1 MPLSVVTAAALS
13 PVALQTLKD
22 HLKVTDTAEDTLLT
36 GYLAAAVE
44 WVEDYIKRPLIT
56 RTMKLTL
63 DLFPASGQIELAMPP
78 VSAVSHV
85 KYYNTAGTL
94 TTLSSSDYWT
104 VLNETDGPGLVILKS
119 SASWPDLQE
128 DRPRAV
134 EVTFTC
140 GYGATVASVPN
151 EIRQAILILAAHLW
165 DARLKEV
172 TGTIV
177 SQYAFSVHALLAPRR
192 FYTFA

>member
-1 MPLSVVTAAALS
+1 MSTSVVTAATLS

-22 HLKVTDTAEDTLLT
+22 HLKVTDTAEDTLLS

-44 WVEDYIKRPLIT
+44 WVEDYVKRPLIT
-56 RTMKLTL
+56 RTLKLTL
-63 DLFPASGQIELAMPP
+63 DSFPTSGQIELVASP
-78 VSAVSHV
+78 VSSVSHV

-94 TTLSSSDYWT
+94 TTLSSADYWT
-104 VLNETDGPGLVILKS
+104 VLNELAGPGLVILK
-119 SASWPDLQE
+119 ASEEWPELQE

-134 EVTFTC
+134 EVTYVC

-177 SQYAFSVHALLAPRR
+177 SRYEFSVNALLAPRR

>member
-1 MPLSVVTAAALS
+1 VPLSVVTAATVS

-22 HLKVTDTAEDTLLT
+22 HLKVTDTAEDTLLA
-36 GYLAAAVE
+36 GYISAASA
-44 WVEDYIKRPLIT
+44 WVEDYVKRPLIT

-63 DLFPASGQIELAMPP
+63 DAFPTSGQIELLLPP
-78 VSAVSHV
+78 VTAVSHV
-85 KYYNTAGTL
+85 KYYNEAGAL
-94 TTLSSSDYWT
+94 STLSSDDYWT
-104 VLNETDGPGLVILKS
+104 VLNEANGPGLVILKS
-119 SASWPDLQE
+119 SASWPVLQD

-134 EVTFTC
+134 EVTFVC
-140 GYGATVASVPN
+140 GYGSTAATVPN
-151 EIRQAILILAAHLW
+151 EIRQAVLILAAHLW

-177 SQYAFSVHALLAPRR
+177 SRYEFSVEALLAPRR